1 MKLSNKLNPKQQTS
15 LVSTLTAH
23 YGDDGLARIIE
34 SAKQVSGITKEASDT
49 AAFAKRLQTEQMYR
63 WLENRET
70 PEDVFD
76 LLKLNKAGYKIFDK
90 PEVNSWMKYVD
101 TYNKKYPR
109 KKMSMFYELKVRFD
123 EETLVNM
130 LIKAR
135 SVPSTEAIAVRVQ
148 AEQTQRWL
156 TNGKSPE
163 DVFKLLKLNS
173 AKQKDTLLE
182 NPLFVSWV
190 KYTDDFNE
198 RYPRHPDLAISTM
211 LKHFSSDTLTKMV
224 VDASK
229 SPSSESIAKRLDT
242 ELLLNWNKNGDAPGT
257 VFTLLKLNKAGDKLF
272 DSPLLPT
279 WQKYIAYFR
288 EKNPRQRVN
297 ELSIL
302 RKHFSDATLSKMLLE
317 AEKIP
322 SKKALASDLL
332 DDLVIRWM
340 ASETVPTKV
349 YSWLRVEGTAENSV
363 ARGLYDSYL
372 KFYKQHVPDVAT

>member
-90 PEVNSWMKYVD
+90 PEVNSWM
-101 TYNKKYPR
+101 N
-109 KKMSMFYELKVRFD
+109 
-123 EETLVNM
+123 
-130 LIKAR
+130 
-135 SVPSTEAIAVRVQ
+135 
-148 AEQTQRWL
+148 
-156 TNGKSPE
+156 
-163 DVFKLLKLNS
+163 
-173 AKQKDTLLE
+173 
-182 NPLFVSWV
+182 
-190 KYTDDFNE
+190 
-198 RYPRHPDLAISTM
+198 
-211 LKHFSSDTLTKMV
+211 
-224 VDASK
+224 K

>member
-1 MKLSNKLNPKQQTS
+1 
-15 LVSTLTAH
+15 
-23 YGDDGLARIIE
+23 
-34 SAKQVSGITKEASDT
+34 
-49 AAFAKRLQTEQMYR
+49 
-63 WLENRET
+63 
-70 PEDVFD
+70 
-76 LLKLNKAGYKIFDK
+76 
-90 PEVNSWMKYVD
+90 
-101 TYNKKYPR
+101 
-109 KKMSMFYELKVRFD
+109 
-123 EETLVNM
+123 
-130 LIKAR
+130 
-135 SVPSTEAIAVRVQ
+135 
-148 AEQTQRWL
+148 
-156 TNGKSPE
+156 
-163 DVFKLLKLNS
+163 
-173 AKQKDTLLE
+173 
-182 NPLFVSWV
+182 
-190 KYTDDFNE
+190 
-198 RYPRHPDLAISTM
+198 
-211 LKHFSSDTLTKMV
+211 MV